1 MYKDEPT
8 LFWQLHHDDSRALYQ
23 LAYRIHCTLANSVPS
38 ERAFSAI
45 NLTHTKLRSKL
56 APERVDKLLYVQINR
71 RVLRR
76 DLHATRKQ
84 ADEEEVIIEDV
95 DMEDI

>member
-1 MYKDEPT
+1 M
-8 LFWQLHHDDSRALYQ
+8 
-23 LAYRIHCTLANSVPS
+23 
-38 ERAFSAI
+38 

-76 DLHATRKQ
+76 DLHAIRKQ
-84 ADEEEVIIEDV
+84 ADEEEVIILEDV
-95 DMEDI
+95 DMEDIWGLDDQETEALIGPEVSPQPQTT

>member
-1 MYKDEPT
+1 M
-8 LFWQLHHDDSRALYQ
+8 
-23 LAYRIHCTLANSVPS
+23 
-38 ERAFSAI
+38 

-76 DLHATRKQ
+76 DLHAIRKQ
-84 ADEEEVIIEDV
+84 ADEEEVIILEDV
-95 DMEDI
+95 DMEDIWGLDDLETEALIGPEVSPQPQTT